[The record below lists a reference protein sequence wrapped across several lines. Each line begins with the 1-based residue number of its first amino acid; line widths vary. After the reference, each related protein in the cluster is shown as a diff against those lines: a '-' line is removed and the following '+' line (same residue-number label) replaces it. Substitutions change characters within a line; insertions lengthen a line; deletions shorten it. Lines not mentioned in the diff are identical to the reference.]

1 MQSEISKKLI
11 KIEQFWNS
19 DTESGIQDTTISMH
33 FSQVLMIFIF
43 LQHEKVVILEELA
56 AKFSLKTQAV
66 IQRITD
72 MTESGQLTGG
82 WC

>member
-1 MQSEISKKLI
+1 
-11 KIEQFWNS
+11 
-19 DTESGIQDTTISMH
+19 MH